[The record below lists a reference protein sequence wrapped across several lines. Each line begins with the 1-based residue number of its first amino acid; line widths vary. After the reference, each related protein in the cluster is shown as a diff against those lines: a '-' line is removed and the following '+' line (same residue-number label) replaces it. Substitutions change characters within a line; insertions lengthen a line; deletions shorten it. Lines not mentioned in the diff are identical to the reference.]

1 MGALTEPT
9 GTAPLAT
16 GVASSR
22 AYAQRVSGLPKAPLY
37 GECLQRRKTA
47 VGRWFRAAC
56 LGSVAVWV
64 KVKPQ
69 ISLICVSH
77 VHRWQT
83 SRHLPMLVVVPPPSC
98 WVFMCG
104 ICGVVSDAPAK
115 IEPAVRRMMSSMVHR
130 GPDDEG
136 YEFLTGGNAGSG
148 VHAGFGFRRLAILD
162 LTPTG
167 HQPMFNPNT
176 GDCIVFNGEIY
187 NFQSLRAQLQCE
199 GVRFRGTSDTEVLLH
214 ALSTW
219 GEGALSRIHGMFAF
233 AFFQA
238 ATQRLLLTRDPL
250 GIKPLYISETRSEIV
265 FASEVQALRKS
276 GLIDDELDPDGIAE
290 MLAFGAVQA
299 PRTVHKAIRSFP
311 AGHCAWLTT
320 DATGGI
326 RLSDSRPYWC
336 PRWGQSDDSP
346 ETAAQKLRSLLQEAV
361 SRHSVADLPVGLL
374 LSAGID
380 STVLAALSQSSGA
393 PLKTFTVG
401 FESYRLRDESEEAA
415 ATASL
420 LGMEHTRILFSPEE
434 CQTAWTGWLGQC
446 DLPSIDG
453 FNTFLACKGLADH
466 GIPVGISGLGA
477 DELFG
482 GYDSFRQAPLL
493 SRVLWALRAVNPETR
508 RRLAGAICPS
518 RNRQWEV
525 AKFRDLLGADLSV
538 GGITLSLRRVLSD
551 ETVRG
556 ICLSLLKWPT
566 ENCFPIASR
575 SGTTAEDAFN
585 QVSRIELK
593 RYMGN
598 TLLRDSDYNSMR
610 HSLELRVPFL
620 DFNVV
625 DYVCTLKGSAKA
637 TGRVSNKPLLRA
649 ASSDLIPHHLVNR
662 PKTGFGLPMWEWM
675 LGPWRESCEAAISTL
690 EQCPLID
697 GATVRRTWNAYL
709 DNAARMHWSRPMCLV
724 SLGSYLQ

>member
-1 MGALTEPT
+1 
-9 GTAPLAT
+9 
-16 GVASSR
+16 
-22 AYAQRVSGLPKAPLY
+22 
-37 GECLQRRKTA
+37 
-47 VGRWFRAAC
+47 
-56 LGSVAVWV
+56 
-64 KVKPQ
+64 
-69 ISLICVSH
+69 
-77 VHRWQT
+77 
-83 SRHLPMLVVVPPPSC
+83 
-98 WVFMCG
+98 MCG
-104 ICGVVSDAPAK
+104 ICGIFITRGHDVSAS
-115 IEPAVRRMMSSMVHR
+115 VGRMMRAMVHR

-136 YEFLTGGNAGSG
+136 YEEISLGPAGSAPTIG
-148 VHAGFGFRRLAILD
+148 LGFRRLAILD

-187 NFQSLRAQLQCE
+187 NFQSLRAELQCE
-199 GVRFRGTSDTEVLLH
+199 GVRFCGTSDTEVLLH
-214 ALSTW
+214 ALSKW
-219 GEGALSRIHGMFAF
+219 GEVALSKIHGMFAF

-238 ATQRLLLTRDPL
+238 ATQSLLLARDPL
-250 GIKPLYISETRSEIV
+250 GIKPLYISQAGNELV
-265 FASEVQALRKS
+265 FASEVQALRQS
-276 GLIDDELDPDGIAE
+276 GLIDDELDPEGIAE

-326 RLSDSRPYWC
+326 RLSDSRPYWR

-346 ETAAQKLRSLLQEAV
+346 ETAAQKLRSLLQESV
-361 SRHSVADLPVGLL
+361 SRHSVADLPIGLL

-380 STVLAALSQSSGA
+380 STVLAALSQRSGT

-401 FESYRLRDESEEAA
+401 FESSWLRDESEEAA
-415 ATASL
+415 VTASC
-420 LGMEHTRILFSPEE
+420 LGMEHTRVLFTPEE
-434 CQTAWTGWLGQC
+434 CQAAWTDWLGQC

-453 FNTFLACKGLADH
+453 FNTFLACKGLVNH

-482 GYDSFRQAPLL
+482 GYDSFRRAPLL
-493 SRVLWALRAVNPETR
+493 SRVLWALKAINPETR
-508 RRLAGAICPS
+508 RRLAGTICRS
-518 RNRQWEV
+518 RNKQWEV

-538 GGITLSLRRVLSD
+538 GGVTLSLRRVMSD
-551 ETVRG
+551 EAVRG
-556 ICLSLLKWPT
+556 ICLSLSEWPT

-575 SGTTAEDAFN
+575 SGTTTEDAFN
-585 QVSRIELK
+585 EVSRIELK

-625 DYVCTLKGSAKA
+625 DYVCTLKGRTKA
-637 TGRVSNKPLLRA
+637 TGRAANKPLLRA
-649 ASSDLIPHHLVNR
+649 ASSDLIPHHLANR
-662 PKTGFGLPMWEWM
+662 PKTGFGLPMWDWM
-675 LGPWRESCEAAISTL
+675 LGPWRESCEAAIVSL
-690 EQCPLID
+690 EKCPLID
-697 GATVRRTWNAYL
+697 GAVVRRTWNAYL
-709 DNAARMHWSRPMCLV
+709 DNAAQMHWSRPMALV

>member
-1 MGALTEPT
+1 
-9 GTAPLAT
+9 
-16 GVASSR
+16 
-22 AYAQRVSGLPKAPLY
+22 
-37 GECLQRRKTA
+37 
-47 VGRWFRAAC
+47 
-56 LGSVAVWV
+56 
-64 KVKPQ
+64 
-69 ISLICVSH
+69 
-77 VHRWQT
+77 
-83 SRHLPMLVVVPPPSC
+83 
-98 WVFMCG
+98 MCG
-104 ICGVVSDAPAK
+104 ICGIFTTRGHDVATG
-115 IEPAVRRMMSSMVHR
+115 VRRMIRAMVHR
-130 GPDDEG
+130 GPDDDG
-136 YEFLTGGNAGSG
+136 YEEISAASRDDSPTVGL
-148 VHAGFGFRRLAILD
+148 GFRRLAIID

-176 GDCIVFNGEIY
+176 GDCVVFNGEIY
-187 NFQSLRAQLQCE
+187 NFQSLRAELQCE

-214 ALSTW
+214 ALSKW

-238 ATQRLLLTRDPL
+238 ATQRILLARDPL
-250 GIKPLYISETRSEIV
+250 GIKPLYISLTANELI

-276 GLIDDELDPDGIAE
+276 GLINDELDPEGIAE
-290 MLAFGAVQA
+290 MLAFGAVQS

-320 DATGGI
+320 DATGGT
-326 RLSDSRPYWC
+326 RLSDPRPYWL

-346 ETAAQKLRSLLQEAV
+346 ETAAQKLRSLLRESV

-380 STVLAALSQSSGA
+380 STVLAALSQRSGA

-401 FESYRLRDESEEAA
+401 FESSRLRDESEEAA
-415 ATASL
+415 VTASF
-420 LGMEHTRILFSPEE
+420 LGMEHTRILFTPEE
-434 CQTAWTGWLGQC
+434 YQAAWTGWLGQC

-453 FNTFLACKGLADH
+453 FNTFLACKGLVDH

-508 RRLAGAICPS
+508 RWLAGGICPS
-518 RNRQWEV
+518 RNKQWEV
-525 AKFRDLLGADLSV
+525 AKFRDLLGGDLSV

-551 ETVRG
+551 EAVRG

-575 SGTTAEDAFN
+575 SGPTTQDAFN

-625 DYVCTLKGSAKA
+625 DYVCTLKGSTKA
-637 TGRVSNKPLLRA
+637 TRRVTIKQLLRA
-649 ASSDLIPHHLVNR
+649 ASADLIPHHLVNR

-675 LGPWRESCEAAISTL
+675 LGPWRESCEAAISAL